1 MIELALVII
10 AICGIV
16 LAGFKIRDE
25 VQKNAYSELMQFAEK
40 YQIYIRANETYQAY
54 LERVEAKYK
63 LFRRTYKEKG
73 RSERTS

>member
-1 MIELALVII
+1 MIELALVVI
-10 AICGIV
+10 AICGVV

-25 VQKNAYSELMQFAEK
+25 VQKNDYSKLMQFAEK

-73 RSERTS
+73 K